1 MPTQPTT
8 FSPNDVRGIDVSH
21 HQGVVNWSKVAA
33 ENVVFAFAKATEN
46 IGFKDSFFDTNYA
59 AMKSNNILRGAYHF
73 FRPKADAAKQAANF
87 LNAVGKLEPG
97 DLPPVIDVETND
109 GKGAAAIIAGVRTWV
124 NAVEQALGRT
134 PIVYTS
140 GSFWNANLAGTD
152 KFAECPLWVA
162 HYTSKPKPIIPK
174 GFPIYTIW
182 QFSEKGKVS
191 GVSGTC
197 DLNRFNGTL
206 ENLRKL
212 AGLPG

>member
-8 FSPNDVRGIDVSH
+8 FNPTDVRGIDISH
-21 HQGVVNWSKVAA
+21 HQGVINWSKVAA
-33 ENVVFAFAKATEN
+33 ENVVFAFTKATEN
-46 IGFKDSFFDTNYA
+46 VGFKDSFFDANWA

-87 LNAVGKLEPG
+87 LNAVGRLEPG
-97 DLPPVIDVETND
+97 DLPPVIDVEVND

-140 GSFWNANLAGTD
+140 ASFWNANLGGTD

-162 HYTSKPKPIIPK
+162 HYTSKPAPNIPK
-174 GFPIYTIW
+174 GFTAYTIW
-182 QFSEKGKVS
+182 QFTEQGKVN
-191 GVSGTC
+191 GVNGNC

-206 ENLRKL
+206 ESLRKL